1 MIWWSFRCT
10 QKFITIIFLYVTF
23 NDLLPF
29 VSPQSM
35 FSWTPIIKQGEI
47 FITSSTK
54 FAAPKRNFFSR
65 DEPGA
70 SNKPSAISEGSMLSE
85 MREDAYLYNRNTK
98 EKEISLEPKRLDTKI
113 NDSSSVHRTNADVK
127 SKTIQKVPYNIQ
139 DEKFIQHTSKDNSFK
154 NLRIVK
160 KDNALNTQRNPFRRS
175 RFISRSDSIGHL
187 TWTSSN
193 KQSKTNA
200 NLSYSPL
207 LTKQYKKRIK
217 KNAQSKTGSV
227 NEIKKLSK
235 KVTDN
240 KKNAI
245 NSFSAEILP
254 GVKDNINLN
263 NVSNTPR
270 FLGVV
275 MVNSDNAIITQEDSQ
290 IDDKEIR
297 EIDNAR

>member
-85 MREDAYLYNRNTK
+85 MKEDAYLYNRNTK
-98 EKEISLEPKRLDTKI
+98 EKEINLEPKSLDMKI
-113 NDSSSVHRTNADVK
+113 NDSSSVYRTNADVK

-139 DEKFIQHTSKDNSFK
+139 DKRIIQSTSTDN
-154 NLRIVK
+154 NLKHFRIVK
-160 KDNALNTQRNPFRRS
+160 KNNVLNTPRNSFRRS
-175 RFISRSDSIGHL
+175 RFISRGDSIGHL

-240 KKNAI
+240 KKNTI

-290 IDDKEIR
+290 IEDKEIR

>member
-10 QKFITIIFLYVTF
+10 PKLITIIFLYVTF

-47 FITSSTK
+47 FITSNTK
-54 FAAPKRNFFSR
+54 FDAPKRNFFSR
-65 DEPGA
+65 DEPGT
-70 SNKPSAISEGSMLSE
+70 SNIPSAISEGSMLSE
-85 MREDAYLYNRNTK
+85 MREDAYLYHENTK
-98 EKEISLEPKRLDTKI
+98 EKEINLEPKGLDIKI
-113 NDSSSVHRTNADVK
+113 NDLSSVPRSNADVK
-127 SKTIQKVPYNIQ
+127 RKTIQKVPYNLQVEKIIQ
-139 DEKFIQHTSKDNSFK
+139 NTSKDN
-154 NLRIVK
+154 NLRNLGIVK
-160 KDNALNTQRNPFRRS
+160 KNNALNTQRNLFRRS
-175 RFISRSDSIGHL
+175 RFISRGDSIGHL

-193 KQSKTNA
+193 KHSKTNA
-200 NLSYSPL
+200 NLSNSPL

-227 NEIKKLSK
+227 NEIKKFSK
-235 KVTDN
+235 EVTDHE
-240 KKNAI
+240 KNTI

-275 MVNSDNAIITQEDSQ
+275 MVNSDKAIITQEDSQ
-290 IDDKEIR
+290 IEDKEAR
-297 EIDNAR
+297 EFDNVR

>member
-98 EKEISLEPKRLDTKI
+98 EKEIKKYSFMWVYLDHKTDHFWAKASCRNGLNLKKI
-113 NDSSSVHRTNADVK
+113 
-127 SKTIQKVPYNIQ
+127 
-139 DEKFIQHTSKDNSFK
+139 
-154 NLRIVK
+154 
-160 KDNALNTQRNPFRRS
+160 
-175 RFISRSDSIGHL
+175 
-187 TWTSSN
+187 
-193 KQSKTNA
+193 
-200 NLSYSPL
+200 
-207 LTKQYKKRIK
+207 
-217 KNAQSKTGSV
+217 
-227 NEIKKLSK
+227 
-235 KVTDN
+235 
-240 KKNAI
+240 
-245 NSFSAEILP
+245 
-254 GVKDNINLN
+254 
-263 NVSNTPR
+263 
-270 FLGVV
+270 
-275 MVNSDNAIITQEDSQ
+275 
-290 IDDKEIR
+290 
-297 EIDNAR
+297 